1 MARDGGFPFAVPRRD
16 NVSGGPRSHLSKP
29 GVVAFSSTG
38 DPEMGDYDDG
48 PPSSSA
54 MAGFLRSSI
63 EIHALSIRA
72 GKRVKQKTHGGA

>member
-1 MARDGGFPFAVPRRD
+1 
-16 NVSGGPRSHLSKP
+16 
-29 GVVAFSSTG
+29 
-38 DPEMGDYDDG
+38 MGDYDDG

-72 GKRVKQKTHGGA
+72 GKRVKQRPMVGLDMKEEPK